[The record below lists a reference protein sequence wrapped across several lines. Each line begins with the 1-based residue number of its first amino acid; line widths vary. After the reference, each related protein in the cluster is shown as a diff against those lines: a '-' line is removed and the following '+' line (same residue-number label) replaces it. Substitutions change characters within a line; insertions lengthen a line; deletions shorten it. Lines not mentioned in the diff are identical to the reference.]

1 MMMKMMMMMMMM
13 IMMMLLIMMLIMML
27 MSHYSNG
34 GKFAHTC
41 YYADICAN
49 ASETELLPKT
59 C

>member
-1 MMMKMMMMMMMM
+1 MKMKMKMMMM